1 MIACND
7 AMMQYTL
14 DSGFSFKKEA
24 KISQSTNNLYLVG
37 SFQHFDDIS
46 CPNEVYSVVSALSLN
61 IGCGKNKVL
70 LEINHFA
77 PIVNQKQP
85 KSVLSKNFEQ
95 SGPPFLESTMNFAW
109 D

>member
-1 MIACND
+1 MIACLY
-7 AMMQYTL
+7 QPIYP
-14 DSGFSFKKEA
+14 GFWVFLQKTA

-46 CPNEVYSVVSALSLN
+46 CPNKVHSVVSALSLN
-61 IGCGKNKVL
+61 IGCRKNKVL